1 MPEALITGVWIG
13 LAAILGLMIGSF
25 LNVCIY
31 RLPAGLTIV
40 RGHSFCPNCKH
51 DLGALDLVPVFSYLL
66 LGRRCRYCHEPISSR
81 YMRIELL
88 TGVYFGLAA
97 ALWRPG
103 FINLPVWLANLTG
116 LTGWTA
122 RFEASLLMLASA
134 ALAFSGLTVWAMI
147 SWDEKDVPAGLYVFI
162 LFPVAL
168 RLALQPELLLYH
180 AAGFLLSLLAFL
192 VVFLLKLL
200 PVPSRRQQLQLGAG
214 LSLIG
219 LMAGLSAV
227 QPVLLV
233 MLVELLLVALRT
245 RHGDSSGEKQAS
257 LLWRSMPLQALL
269 IGSVLWLVF

>member
-1 MPEALITGVWIG
+1 MPETLITGVWIG
-13 LAAILGLMIGSF
+13 LASILGLMIGSF

-40 RGHSFCPNCKH
+40 RGHSFCPTCKH
-51 DLGALDLVPVFSYLL
+51 NLGALDLFPVFSYLL

-103 FINLPVWLANLTG
+103 VIDLPAWLANLTG
-116 LTGWTA
+116 LTGWAA
-122 RFEASLLMLASA
+122 RFEASIFLVACA
-134 ALAFSGLTVWAMI
+134 ALAFSALTVWAMI
-147 SWDEKDVPAGLYVFI
+147 SWDEKDVPGGLYIFI

-180 AAGFLLSLLAFL
+180 VAGFLLSSLAFL

-219 LMAGLSAV
+219 LMSGLSAI

-233 MLVELLLVALRT
+233 MLLELLLIALRT

>member
-1 MPEALITGVWIG
+1 MPETLITGVWIG

-40 RGHSFCPNCKH
+40 RGHSFCPSCKH
-51 DLGALDLVPVFSYLL
+51 DLGALDLFPVFSYLL

-103 FINLPVWLANLTG
+103 FINLPAWLANLTG

-122 RFEASLLMLASA
+122 RFEASLLLLACA

-147 SWDEKDVPAGLYVFI
+147 SWDEKDVPAGLYVFVLI
-162 LFPVAL
+162 PVAL
-168 RLALQPELLLYH
+168 RLALQPELMLYH

-200 PVPSRRQQLQLGAG
+200 PVQSRRKQLQLGAG

-245 RHGDSSGEKQAS
+245 RHGDSTGEKQAS